1 MTKSNAKSK
10 SSSSV
15 RGLKQQTQ
23 VKIKFNDKVCSV
35 SPENVTTSKQTHE
48 HKWQIQDHFQAIDY
62 DQDISKYS
70 SSVWG
75 LKAIKHR
82 AKYKQLKPARF

>member
-48 HKWQIQDHFQAIDY
+48 HKWQIQDHF
-62 DQDISKYS
+62 
-70 SSVWG
+70 
-75 LKAIKHR
+75 
-82 AKYKQLKPARF
+82 